1 MSLRHADMISYYR
14 GSVIEVYPS
23 VEPVTLSEVKALL
36 VIDGSGDDAILTDMI
51 EEARE
56 FIEHIAGLALITQQW
71 RLSLD
76 RWPMTAIPW
85 WDGVR
90 QMAISE
96 LTGQNASLQIPV
108 WPLQTVN
115 FVTVFDSAG
124 TGASVTIANVFDVDT
139 YQHPGRL
146 SLKNGATWPIA
157 LRDTNAIQIEYT
169 AGYGATAAD
178 VPGPLK
184 RAIKTMVGYMYSHRG
199 DGCDAGDA
207 YTESGAAAIV
217 GRYKMVR
224 V

>member
-1 MSLRHADMISYYR
+1 MSLRHANMISYYR

-36 VIDGSGDDAILTDMI
+36 VIDGSGDDALLTDMI
-51 EEARE
+51 EESRE
-56 FIEHIAGLALITQQW
+56 FIEHIAGLAMITQQW

-76 RWPMTAIPW
+76 RWPMTPSPW
-85 WDGVR
+85 WDGVQ

-115 FVTVFDSAG
+115 VVTVFDSAG
-124 TGASVTIANVFDVDT
+124 TGASVTIADVFDVDT

-146 SLKNGATWPIA
+146 SLKYGATWPIA

-184 RAIKTMVGYMYSHRG
+184 RAIKTIVGYMYSHRG
-199 DGCDAGDA
+199 DGCDSGDA

-217 GRYKMVR
+217 GRYKVVR
-224 V
+224 I